1 MRVLSLAEEFHPV
14 PKPSPKRIKR
24 TRKQNGAITKK
35 VRDEV
40 LRRSGN
46 ACERC
51 GTVLAYAFEM
61 AHLKQR
67 SQGGSGREPWN
78 IVLLCGPS
86 TDTGTCHN
94 FADYTAAGRAWRMKR
109 RSELMKLY
117 NPNEWM

>member
-1 MRVLSLAEEFHPV
+1 MRALNLTEEFHPV
-14 PKPSPKRIKR
+14 PKPSFKRRTR
-24 TRKQNGAITKK
+24 TRKQNGAITQK

-51 GTVLAYAFEM
+51 GTVLAYTFEM
-61 AHLKQR
+61 AHLQQR

-86 TDTGTCHN
+86 TDSGTCHN
-94 FADYTAAGRAWRMKR
+94 FVDYTAAGREWRRKKR
-109 RSELMKLY
+109 AQLMKQY
-117 NPNEWM
+117 NTDEWN